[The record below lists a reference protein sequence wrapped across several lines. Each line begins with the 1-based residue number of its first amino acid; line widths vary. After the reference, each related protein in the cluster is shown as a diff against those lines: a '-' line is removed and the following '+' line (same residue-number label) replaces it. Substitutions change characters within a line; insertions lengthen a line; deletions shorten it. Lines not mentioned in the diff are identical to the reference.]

1 MRETRSKKRYGLV
14 MSCKKMAG
22 LMFKSCCTIVEVDV
36 DVDVVDVDADVDVHV
51 EM

>member
-14 MSCKKMAG
+14 VSCKKMDG
-22 LMFKSCCTIVEVDV
+22 IMIKTCCTIEDV
-36 DVDVVDVDADVDVHV
+36 DVDVDADVDVHV